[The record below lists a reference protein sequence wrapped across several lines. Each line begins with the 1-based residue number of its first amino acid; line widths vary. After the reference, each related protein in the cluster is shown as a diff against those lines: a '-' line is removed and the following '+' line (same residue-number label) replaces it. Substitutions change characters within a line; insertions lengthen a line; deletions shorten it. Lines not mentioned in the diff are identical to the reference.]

1 LIRGYSTEEEL
12 AMAKILV
19 DDFKDLM
26 KEIDALVG
34 MNHDVSFM
42 DNHIELIT
50 AALDDPQY
58 WDEDEKELFAAVNF
72 FKENP
77 DKKPMNFNQFFTG
90 LNRGDILGKTVFRN
104 NTKFYEYAVKV
115 SGREPTRKW
124 CEPREGQFFRRGSID
139 LLNDGNQD
147 FGPNGN
153 SPYSKWL
160 YKGGPQCVH
169 AWKQYTYMFEVG
181 DDGRRINERLQENGF
196 VDGMAGQACNETP
209 GACYLPGTARYTANL
224 SKVISQTYM
233 DEKQFGKC
241 FNEVCNLNFT
251 KSSDQMFSANEEQRM
266 IYSPLMIPNLL
277 IPRIAEDGE
286 KYFVKFTPEA
296 IERIQRKFMIQQRL
310 RETNLEHTD
319 KKFNDVVMVE
329 SWIVNGN
336 SDKSYTLGFTPE
348 QVPTG
353 SWMVGYK
360 VLDTTEGDIIWNEY
374 IKPGKV
380 KGISAEGNFLLNFSK
395 QAEDEYL
402 LGEIIKILNKITK

>member
-1 LIRGYSTEEEL
+1 
-12 AMAKILV
+12 
-19 DDFKDLM
+19 
-26 KEIDALVG
+26 
-34 MNHDVSFM
+34 
-42 DNHIELIT
+42 
-50 AALDDPQY
+50 
-58 WDEDEKELFAAVNF
+58 
-72 FKENP
+72 
-77 DKKPMNFNQFFTG
+77 
-90 LNRGDILGKTVFRN
+90 
-104 NTKFYEYAVKV
+104 
-115 SGREPTRKW
+115 
-124 CEPREGQFFRRGSID
+124 
-139 LLNDGNQD
+139 
-147 FGPNGN
+147 
-153 SPYSKWL
+153 
-160 YKGGPQCVH
+160 
-169 AWKQYTYMFEVG
+169 
-181 DDGRRINERLQENGF
+181 
-196 VDGMAGQACNETP
+196 
-209 GACYLPGTARYTANL
+209 
-224 SKVISQTYM
+224 
-233 DEKQFGKC
+233 
-241 FNEVCNLNFT
+241 
-251 KSSDQMFSANEEQRM
+251 MFSANEEQRM

-277 IPRIAEDGE
+277 IPRIGEDGE

-402 LGEIIKILNKITK
+402 LGEIIKILNKITE